1 MKILVPVDGSKH
13 SMEAVRIA
21 LKYAK
26 ATKTDISLMTV
37 TPYVPGLDLELSA
50 KELQRLEAGFKS
62 RGEDILAEAQK
73 ILKSEGISSSTILAS
88 AISPADEIV
97 NTAKKEK
104 VDLIIIGC
112 RGLGSAASRFLMG
125 SVASKVATHAPC
137 SVYIAK
143 GPSKKEKG

>member
-13 SMEAVRIA
+13 SMEACKNSSKICESN
-21 LKYAK
+21 KDQIY
-26 ATKTDISLMTV
+26 LMTV

-62 RGEDILAEAQK
+62 RGEEVLAEAQK

-104 VDLIIIGC
+104 VDLIIIGN

-143 GPSKKEKG
+143 GPS